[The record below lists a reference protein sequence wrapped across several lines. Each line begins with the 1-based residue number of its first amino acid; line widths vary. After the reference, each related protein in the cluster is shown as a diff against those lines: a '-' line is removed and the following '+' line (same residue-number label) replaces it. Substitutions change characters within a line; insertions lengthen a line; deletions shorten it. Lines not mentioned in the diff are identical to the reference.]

1 MIQCRG
7 ISKVYKKTPVL
18 QEVNLTVEDGR
29 ITFLM
34 GENGA
39 GKTTLIK
46 CMMGL
51 EQHEGACLFDGLGID
66 EVHDQCM
73 VIFDDCPFYTNLS
86 GFENLRQFT
95 AYRFSKQEIKEAAR
109 HYMGEELLRAKVGQY
124 SYGQKK
130 KLALALTELLRPKY
144 LVMDEVSNGLDYE
157 TMRNLKKTIR
167 RWSETCNIL
176 LTGHQFEFYNDMI
189 QDLYLLKDGKAARY
203 TNDEQS
209 GFHLGEIYDEKL
221 G

>member
-1 MIQCRG
+1 MIQCCG

-18 QEVNLTVEDGR
+18 QDVDLTIEDGR

-51 EQHEGACLFDGLGID
+51 EPHGGACLFDGLGID
-66 EVHDQCM
+66 EVRDQCM
-73 VIFDDCPFYTNLS
+73 VIFDDCPFYTNFS

-95 AYRFSKQEIKEAAR
+95 AYRFSKQEVKEAAR
-109 HYMGEELLRAKVGQY
+109 HYLGEELLRAKVGQY

-167 RWSETCNIL
+167 RWSETSNIL

-203 TNDEQS
+203 INDEQP